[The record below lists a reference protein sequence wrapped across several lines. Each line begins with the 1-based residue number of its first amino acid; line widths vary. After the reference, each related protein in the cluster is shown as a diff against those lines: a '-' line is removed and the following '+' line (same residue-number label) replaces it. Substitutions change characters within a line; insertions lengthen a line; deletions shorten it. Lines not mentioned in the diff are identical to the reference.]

1 MKISMPDSVRFN
13 LVLVVLAG
21 LLPVV
26 AAMASSV
33 WERWS
38 HEVNDIELTSLRLVT
53 YYAEQQE
60 EETRRIITVLNNLA
74 ETLPVRT
81 MDPVA
86 CDDLFRS
93 YLAANP
99 GYANFALTDPQGN
112 AVASALPF
120 TKQNLM
126 DRKEVK
132 EALSTGKFSVGEY
145 AVGKVSG
152 VDILPFALPVRDGG
166 GGVRGVL
173 IATLRLQDFKPLFER
188 ARLPRD
194 SFVGLVDADG
204 RRLFRFPAK
213 DSDPIGQ
220 YIAPAVWRAIQSVG
234 QEGVFTEHG
243 ADGPERIYAIRRM
256 ALAPGDAPYLSI
268 FVAIP
273 ETVIMDNANAAI
285 QRQVGWLLL
294 SVLLA
299 GSAAW
304 LVCQYGIYERVDA
317 LSAMVRRLEGGDLSA
332 RTGLDNP
339 QGTFGELGAT
349 LDTMAA
355 ALQQDMIE
363 RTVVQRN
370 LEMEILRRKT
380 LMENS
385 GDGIVVIDQEHR
397 VVEANR
403 RFADML
409 GYTPEELVGMTT
421 WDYDARVNEEGIR
434 NKFGDMDKVRNVFES
449 EHRRKDGTT
458 FPVEVSVSGTKFQGR
473 SFALAVVRDIEE
485 RKREEQT
492 LRNFYALLE
501 NAEHVMA
508 FKDTALRYVIVN
520 RAYTQLTGHLPRDVI
535 GRSDREL
542 FAGKSTPE
550 QIEAYMANDRQALPL
565 KPGQSVTAEEE
576 TLGPHGEVLT
586 YLTKKFPVY
595 GEDGGLMGVGTIAWE
610 ITDRKR
616 IEMELREAKEIA
628 EEATQTKSRFL
639 ANMSHEIRTPI
650 NGIVGMV
657 QLLKTTE
664 LDREQIE
671 YVEMALQ
678 SCRRL
683 TGLVADILD
692 LSRIEAGRLQIKA
705 TPFMFREL
713 FRAVEQLFA
722 MPARQ
727 KGIRLTF
734 YADERIPAHV
744 VGDSSRLQQVLNNLI
759 GNAVKFTQ
767 AGEINV
773 EAYLLP
779 SSVPDKVRVLFSVA
793 DTGVGIDD
801 AILPALFEPFTQADD
816 SFTRKYQGAGL
827 GLSICKNLVE
837 LMGGGVSVDS
847 AKGVGTTVH
856 FCVVFGKVV
865 EGPGQVGVKT
875 VPRTEAVHE
884 ITALVVED
892 DKVNAMAISHMLKN
906 AGHRIRN
913 AENGRQA
920 LDILQAE
927 TFDLILMD
935 IQMPVMDGLEATRR
949 IRAGEV
955 GMDKD
960 DIPIVALTAHAMS
973 GDREKFLAAG
983 MSDYLAKPVEMET
996 LKEVIARVVTGG
1008 PAKSVAKVPGSFR
1021 RCRQ

>member
-1 MKISMPDSVRFN
+1 MKILMPDSVRFN
-13 LVLVVLAG
+13 LILVVLAG
-21 LLPVV
+21 LMPVV
-26 AAMASSV
+26 AAMASSIL
-33 WERWS
+33 ERWN

-60 EETRRIITVLNNLA
+60 EETRRIKTVLNNLA
-74 ETLPVRT
+74 GTLPVQS

-86 CDDLFRS
+86 CDALFRN

-99 GYANFALTDPQGN
+99 GYVNFAFTDPQGN

-120 TKQNLM
+120 TKQNLR

-132 EALSTGKFSVGEY
+132 EALSSGKFSVGEF

-152 VDILPFALPVRDGG
+152 VEILPFALPVQGGG
-166 GGVRGVL
+166 GGVQGIL
-173 IATLRLQDFKPLFER
+173 IATLRLQDFKSLFEQ
-188 ARLPRD
+188 ARLPQD
-194 SFVGLVDADG
+194 SFVGLVDANG
-204 RRLFRFPAK
+204 RWLFRFPAK
-213 DSDPIGQ
+213 DSVPMGQ
-220 YIAPAVWRAIQSVG
+220 YSAPNVWRAIKSVG
-234 QEGVFTEHG
+234 QEGVFTGHDL
-243 ADGPERIYAIRRM
+243 DGPDRIYAIRRM
-256 ALAPGDAPYLSI
+256 ALAPGEEAYLNI

-273 ETVIMDNANAAI
+273 KTVVMDNANAAI

-294 SVLLA
+294 SLLLA

-304 LVCQYGIYERVDA
+304 LVCQYGIYGRVDA
-317 LSAMVRRLEGGDLSA
+317 LSVMARRLEGGDLSA
-332 RTGLDNP
+332 RTGLNNP

-349 LDTMAA
+349 LNKMADT
-355 ALQQDMIE
+355 LQQDMIE
-363 RTVVQRN
+363 RAEVQHH

-409 GYTPEELVGMTT
+409 GYTPEELVGMAT
-421 WDYDARVNEEGIR
+421 WDYEARMTEGDIR
-434 NKFGDMDKVRNVFES
+434 NKFMSIDIVKAVFES
-449 EHRRKDGTT
+449 EHRRKNGTT
-458 FPVEVSVSGTKFQGR
+458 FPVEVSVSGTKFQGQP
-473 SFALAVVRDIEE
+473 FLLAVVRDIEE
-485 RKREEQT
+485 RKRREQT

-501 NAEHVMA
+501 NAEHIMT

-520 RAYTQLTGHLPRDVI
+520 KAYTQLTGHLPQDVL
-535 GRSDREL
+535 GLSDLVL

-550 QIEAYMANDRQALPL
+550 QIESYMANDRQALSL
-565 KPGQSVTAEEE
+565 KPGKLVTTEEE
-576 TLGPHGEVLT
+576 TLGPNGELRT

-595 GEDGGLMGVGTIAWE
+595 GEHGGLMGVGTLSWE
-610 ITDRKR
+610 ITDRKK
-616 IEMELREAKEIA
+616 IEMELREAKEVA

-671 YVEMALQ
+671 YVEIALQ

-683 TGLVADILD
+683 TELVADILD
-692 LSRIEAGRLQIKA
+692 LSRIEAGRLQIRA
-705 TPFMFREL
+705 TPFMFMEA
-713 FRAVEQLFA
+713 FRGVEQLFA
-722 MPARQ
+722 MSARQ
-727 KGIRLTF
+727 KGILLTL
-734 YADERIPAHV
+734 YADERIPDQV
-744 VGDSSRLQQVLNNLI
+744 VGDSSRLQQVLNNLV
-759 GNAVKFTQ
+759 GNAIKFTQ
-767 AGEINV
+767 AGEVNV

-779 SSVPDKVRVLFSVA
+779 SPAPDKVRVLFSVA

-801 AILPALFEPFTQADD
+801 VTLPNLFEPFTQADD

-827 GLSICKNLVE
+827 GLSICKKLVE

-856 FCVVFGKVV
+856 FCVVFRTAAAGS
-865 EGPGQVGVKT
+865 GQADVKT
-875 VPRTEAVHE
+875 APGMDSIHEVAV
-884 ITALVVED
+884 LVVED
-892 DKVNAMAISHMLKN
+892 DKVNAIVLSHLLKK

-920 LDILQAE
+920 LDILQSE
-927 TFDLILMD
+927 IFDLIFMD

-955 GMDKD
+955 GMDKA
-960 DIPIVALTAHAMS
+960 DIPIVALTAYAMS

-983 MSDYLAKPVEMET
+983 MNDYLTKPAAMEDIRG
-996 LKEVIARVVTGG
+996 VIARVVTGG
-1008 PAKSVAKVPGSFR
+1008 PAKFGRA
-1021 RCRQ
+1021 